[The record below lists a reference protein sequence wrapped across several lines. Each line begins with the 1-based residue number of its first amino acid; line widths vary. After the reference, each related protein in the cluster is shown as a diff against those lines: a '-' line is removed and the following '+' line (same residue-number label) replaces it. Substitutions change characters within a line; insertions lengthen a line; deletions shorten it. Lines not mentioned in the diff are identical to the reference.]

1 MAIQSL
7 PIHPYADE
15 KMGKFCHPENISEA
29 LWQNVVGA
37 FSETPKQ
44 MVTLKNKMA
53 PCSTHC
59 GCK

>member
-37 FSETPKQ
+37 FSET
-44 MVTLKNKMA
+44 TEA
-53 PCSTHC
+53 D
-59 GCK
+59 GDFEE